1 MIHHKDGG
9 LVGQTI
15 SHKISMLTML
25 LTLFFALP
33 LSAQTNDSSA
43 MKDINLVLTEQAA
56 AWNSGDIEGYMQGYW
71 KSDSLLFTS
80 GGNIQRGWN
89 ATLEKYKKSYDTKEK
104 MGTLVFSNVEYYL
117 LSPSSAWVFG
127 HWELER
133 KGDHP
138 QGVFT
143 LILKKFP
150 DGWKIIHDHT
160 SSIAK

>member
-1 MIHHKDGG
+1 MI
-9 LVGQTI
+9 GQII
-15 SHKISMLTML
+15 SDKISMFTIL
-25 LTLFFALP
+25 LTFFFSFS

-43 MKDINLVLTEQAA
+43 AKDIQLILTTQAA
-56 AWNSGDIEGYMQGYW
+56 AWNNGDIEGYMQGYW

-80 GGNIQRGWN
+80 GGNIQRGWK
-89 ATLEKYKKSYDTKEK
+89 ATLEKYKKSYNTKEK
-104 MGTLVFSNVEYYL
+104 MGILKFSQLEITQ
-117 LSPSSAWVFG
+117 LSSESAWILG

-143 LILKKFP
+143 LVLKKFP

-160 SSIAK
+160 SSNAK